1 MTPKVIHYVWLGWAP
16 KPAIV
21 QHCIESWR
29 RFCPDWEIREWGDA
43 DFAKIG
49 NRYANEAYKHRKWAF
64 VADWMRLYVLYRHGG
79 FYLDTDMELLKPI
92 ESFLENSLTMG
103 LVDRHG
109 KVLFNGGFIGCRP
122 GDEVIGGLLAEYDS
136 VSFVRPDGELDQT
149 PNTVRMVDYFA
160 KRWNVRPETA
170 SDTINLGNGRIIY
183 PADFFLSRSGYSFHH
198 YCASWLDD
206 WVRKVWLSVGPYK
219 LVRFKRRLDAVSPVP
234 TLQQG
239 ETAVCTFPMGKRK
252 KVVLVRRCSKT

>member
-1 MTPKVIHYVWLGWAP
+1 
-16 KPAIV
+16 
-21 QHCIESWR
+21 
-29 RFCPDWEIREWGDA
+29 
-43 DFAKIG
+43 
-49 NRYANEAYKHRKWAF
+49 
-64 VADWMRLYVLYRHGG
+64 
-79 FYLDTDMELLKPI
+79 
-92 ESFLENSLTMG
+92 
-103 LVDRHG
+103 
-109 KVLFNGGFIGCRP
+109 
-122 GDEVIGGLLAEYDS
+122 
-136 VSFVRPDGELDQT
+136 
-149 PNTVRMVDYFA
+149 MVDYFA